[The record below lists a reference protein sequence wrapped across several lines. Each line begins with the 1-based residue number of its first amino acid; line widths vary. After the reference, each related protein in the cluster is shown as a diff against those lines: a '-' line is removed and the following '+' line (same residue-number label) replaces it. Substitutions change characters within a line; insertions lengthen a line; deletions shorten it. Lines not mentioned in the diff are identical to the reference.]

1 MRTFLLTVFWIT
13 NIGNVIQLLVIVSAS
28 WMIFS
33 GRYSFFELDANTF
46 FTQIVPWLLWL
57 KTLIILLLGDLGRL
71 VLAIPILI
79 IAPLKLIFGTA
90 IGIWAY
96 STAMGVPINLHMFET
111 KSLTTDYSALGR

>member
-33 GRYSFFELDANTF
+33 GRYSFFELDGNAF
-46 FTQIVPWLLWL
+46 LTQVVPGLLWL

-111 KSLTTDYSALGR
+111 KSITTD

>member
-71 VLAIPILI
+71 VLSIPMLI
-79 IAPLKLIFGTA
+79 IAPMKLIFGTV
-90 IGIWAY
+90 IGI
-96 STAMGVPINLHMFET
+96 
-111 KSLTTDYSALGR
+111 

>member
-13 NIGNVIQLLVIVSAS
+13 NIGNVIQFLVIVSAS

-71 VLAIPILI
+71 VLSIPMLI
-79 IAPLKLIFGTA
+79 IAPMKLIFGTV

-96 STAMGVPINLHMFET
+96 STAMGEPIDKHMFEA
-111 KSLTTDYSALGR
+111 KSLTTN